1 MKLNELSP
9 AAGSTKE
16 AYRKGRGSGSGNGK
30 TAGRGHKGQK
40 ARSGGG
46 TRIGFEGGQMP
57 LARRIPKRGFNNI
70 FAKPLEIINLTSLD
84 KFEDGDIVTAEA
96 LLAKGILSKCEYG
109 YKVLGNGKVTKKVT
123 VQAAAFSQAAKEAI
137 EAAGGK
143 AEVVKVIQ
151 TIKKAWGIP
160 ELRKKIIFTAL
171 ILLIFRIGNA
181 IPVPYV
187 NTDLLKSYLEG
198 MSTTVLGLYNVMSG
212 GAFAQATVFAL
223 GVQPYINSS
232 IIIQLLTIAIPA
244 LERLARDGGEEGKK
258 KIQSITRYATVAI
271 AILQGWGYYMLMK
284 NYGILTE
291 KSFWVALVMIASFI
305 AGSSFVMWMG
315 EQITE
320 FGIGNGISII
330 LFAGIL
336 SRVPSMV
343 SSMISGLRAG
353 TLAWWAA
360 VLVVLG
366 ILALIVLITWVNGAE
381 RRIPVQYAKRQVG
394 RKMYGG
400 QASTLPMKVN
410 MSGVLPIIFAQSI
423 AMIPSTIA
431 AFCKQPAE
439 GTFWYGFL
447 NAIDTKSV
455 LYMIFYFLMIIAFS
469 YFYATIQ
476 FNPVEISNNLKKNGG
491 FIPGFR
497 PGKPT
502 TDFIKKVL
510 NKVTLFGA
518 IYLGVVAILPLL
530 IGKIVGNSS
539 LSIGGTSVII
549 VVGVALETVQALESQ
564 MLMRQYKGFLE

>member
-1 MKLNELSP
+1 M
-9 AAGSTKE
+9 
-16 AYRKGRGSGSGNGK
+16 
-30 TAGRGHKGQK
+30 
-40 ARSGGG
+40 
-46 TRIGFEGGQMP
+46 
-57 LARRIPKRGFNNI
+57 
-70 FAKPLEIINLTSLD
+70 
-84 KFEDGDIVTAEA
+84 
-96 LLAKGILSKCEYG
+96 
-109 YKVLGNGKVTKKVT
+109 
-123 VQAAAFSQAAKEAI
+123 
-137 EAAGGK
+137 
-143 AEVVKVIQ
+143 IQ
-151 TIKKAWGIP
+151 TIRKAWGIP

-187 NTDLLKSYLEG
+187 DTGLLNDYINQL
-198 MSTTVLGLYNVMSG
+198 STTVLGLYNVMSG
-212 GAFAQATVFAL
+212 GAFAEATVFAL

-244 LERLARDGGEEGKK
+244 LERLAREGGEEGKK

-284 NYGILTE
+284 NYGILTNTGV
-291 KSFWVALVMIASFI
+291 WAALVIIASFI

-336 SRVPSMV
+336 SRVPAMV
-343 SSMISGLRAG
+343 SSMVSGLKAG
-353 TLAWWAA
+353 TLVWWAA
-360 VLVVLG
+360 VLVVIG

-400 QASTLPMKVN
+400 QASTLPVKVN

-455 LYMIFYFLMIIAFS
+455 LYMIFYFLMIIGFS
-469 YFYATIQ
+469 YFYSTIQ
-476 FNPVEISNNLKKNGG
+476 FNPIEISNNLKKNGG

-502 TDFIKKVL
+502 ADFIKKVL

-518 IYLGVVAILPLL
+518 IYLGIVAILPLI
-530 IGKIVGNSS
+530 IGKAVNNAA

>member
-1 MKLNELSP
+1 M
-9 AAGSTKE
+9 
-16 AYRKGRGSGSGNGK
+16 
-30 TAGRGHKGQK
+30 
-40 ARSGGG
+40 
-46 TRIGFEGGQMP
+46 
-57 LARRIPKRGFNNI
+57 
-70 FAKPLEIINLTSLD
+70 
-84 KFEDGDIVTAEA
+84 
-96 LLAKGILSKCEYG
+96 
-109 YKVLGNGKVTKKVT
+109 
-123 VQAAAFSQAAKEAI
+123 
-137 EAAGGK
+137 
-143 AEVVKVIQ
+143 IQ
-151 TIKKAWGIP
+151 TIRKAWAIP

-187 NTDLLKSYLEG
+187 DTGLLKDYIDQL
-198 MSTTVLGLYNVMSG
+198 STTVLGLYNVMSG
-212 GAFAQATVFAL
+212 GAFAEATVFAL

-244 LERLARDGGEEGKK
+244 LERMARDGGEEGKK

-284 NYGILTE
+284 NYNILGDHTGV
-291 KSFWVALVMIASFI
+291 WPALVIIASFI

-343 SSMISGLRAG
+343 SSMISGIQAG

-360 VLVVLG
+360 VLVVVG
-366 ILALIVLITWVNGAE
+366 MLALIVLITWVNGAE

-431 AFCKQPAE
+431 AFCKQPSE

-455 LYMIFYFLMIIAFS
+455 LYMIFYFLMIIGFS
-469 YFYATIQ
+469 YFYSTIQ
-476 FNPVEISNNLKKNGG
+476 FNPIEISNNLKKNGG

-502 TDFIKKVL
+502 ADFIKKVL

-518 IYLGVVAILPLL
+518 IYLGIVAILPLI
-530 IGKIVGNSS
+530 IGKAVNNAA

>member
-1 MKLNELSP
+1 M
-9 AAGSTKE
+9 
-16 AYRKGRGSGSGNGK
+16 
-30 TAGRGHKGQK
+30 
-40 ARSGGG
+40 
-46 TRIGFEGGQMP
+46 
-57 LARRIPKRGFNNI
+57 
-70 FAKPLEIINLTSLD
+70 
-84 KFEDGDIVTAEA
+84 
-96 LLAKGILSKCEYG
+96 
-109 YKVLGNGKVTKKVT
+109 
-123 VQAAAFSQAAKEAI
+123 
-137 EAAGGK
+137 
-143 AEVVKVIQ
+143 IQ
-151 TIKKAWGIP
+151 TIRNAWAVP
-160 ELRKKIIFTAL
+160 ELRKKMLFTVFA
-171 ILLIFRIGNA
+171 LLIFRLGSA
-181 IPVPYV
+181 IPVPYIDSA
-187 NTDLLKSYLEG
+187 TLEQHLQTQSG
-198 MSTTVLGLYNVMSG
+198 TILGLMNAMSG
-212 GAFAQATVFAL
+212 SAFSMATIFAL
-223 GVQPYINSS
+223 SIQPYINSS
-232 IIIQLLTIAIPA
+232 IIIQLLTVAIPA
-244 LERLARDGGEEGKK
+244 LERLAKEGGEEGRK
-258 KIQSITRYATVAI
+258 KIASITRYATVAI

-291 KSFWVALVMIASFI
+291 KSFWVALVIIASFI

-410 MSGVLPIIFAQSI
+410 MSGVLPIIFAQ
-423 AMIPSTIA
+423 TIA
-431 AFCKQPAE
+431 SLPATIWAFAGIPEE
-439 GTFWYGFL
+439 GTVGRSIY

-455 LYMIFYFLMIIAFS
+455 LYLIVYFLMIIGFS

-476 FNPVEISNNLKKNGG
+476 FNPVEISNNLKRNGG

-502 TDFIKKVL
+502 SDFIAKVL
-510 NKVTLFGA
+510 NKV
-518 IYLGVVAILPLL
+518 ICPL
-530 IGKIVGNSS
+530 IAGKLLGNSS
-539 LSIGGTSVII
+539 LAIGGTSVII
-549 VVGVALETVQALESQ
+549 VVGVALETVRALESQ
-564 MLMRQYKGFLE
+564 MMMRQYKGFLE

>member
-1 MKLNELSP
+1 M
-9 AAGSTKE
+9 
-16 AYRKGRGSGSGNGK
+16 
-30 TAGRGHKGQK
+30 
-40 ARSGGG
+40 
-46 TRIGFEGGQMP
+46 
-57 LARRIPKRGFNNI
+57 
-70 FAKPLEIINLTSLD
+70 
-84 KFEDGDIVTAEA
+84 
-96 LLAKGILSKCEYG
+96 
-109 YKVLGNGKVTKKVT
+109 
-123 VQAAAFSQAAKEAI
+123 
-137 EAAGGK
+137 
-143 AEVVKVIQ
+143 IQ
-151 TIKKAWGIP
+151 TIRKAWGIP

-187 NTDLLKSYLEG
+187 DTNLLNDYINQL
-198 MSTTVLGLYNVMSG
+198 STTVLGLYNVMSG
-212 GAFAQATVFAL
+212 GAFAEATVFAL

-232 IIIQLLTIAIPA
+232 IIIQLLTIAVPA

-284 NYGILTE
+284 NYGILTNTGV
-291 KSFWVALVMIASFI
+291 WAALVIIASFI

-336 SRVPSMV
+336 SRVPAMV
-343 SSMISGLRAG
+343 SSMVSGLQAG

-360 VLVVLG
+360 VLVVIG

-431 AFCKQPAE
+431 AFCKQPE
-439 GTFWYGFL
+439 KGTFWYGFL

-455 LYMIFYFLMIIAFS
+455 LYMIFYFLMIIGFS
-469 YFYATIQ
+469 YFYSTIQ
-476 FNPVEISNNLKKNGG
+476 FNPIEISNNLKKNGG

-502 TDFIKKVL
+502 ADFIKKVL

-518 IYLGVVAILPLL
+518 IYLGIVAILPLL
-530 IGKIVGNSS
+530 IGKIVNNAS